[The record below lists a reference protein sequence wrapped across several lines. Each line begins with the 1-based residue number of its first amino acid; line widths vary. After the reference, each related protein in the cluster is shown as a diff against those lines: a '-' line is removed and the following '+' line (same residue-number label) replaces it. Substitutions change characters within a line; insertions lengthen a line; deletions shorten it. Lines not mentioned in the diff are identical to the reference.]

1 MSLELQYE
9 TTTYLLFNFL
19 ALADNRVSRI
29 YLIPSL
35 IKNMLEVMKET
46 NQMLPNL
53 THWEST
59 GEALTYEIAKS
70 FFHFFE
76 DKKVGSVILMYKT

>member
-1 MSLELQYE
+1 MF
-9 TTTYLLFNFL
+9 TFL

-46 NQMLPNL
+46 NQMLPCL

-59 GEALTYEIAKS
+59 GEALTYDIAKP
-70 FFHFFE
+70 FFQFFE
-76 DKKVGSVILMYKT
+76 DEKVGIVIL